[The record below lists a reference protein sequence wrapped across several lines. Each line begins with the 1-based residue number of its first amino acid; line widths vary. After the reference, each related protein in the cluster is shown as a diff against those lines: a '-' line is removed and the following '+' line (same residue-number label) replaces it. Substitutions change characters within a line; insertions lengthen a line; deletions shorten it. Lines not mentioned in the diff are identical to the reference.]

1 MELFYIYVLYLILL
15 GTFMIVSICLNW
27 QFSCINCKIS
37 NYKKKYKII
46 SLDGNIGAGKST
58 LLKILNRYIIQH
70 NIKNI
75 SIVEEPVNV
84 WESTGILKKFY
95 ENKHQNAGFFQLFVL
110 ETLVHAIQD
119 KLDTLLADAF
129 GAGAFGN
136 NNTHIIIT
144 ERSLDSTKWVF
155 AQMLYDD
162 GEISYEVMESYLYV
176 YNKINKSY
184 LPSATIY
191 LNTDPTTCNERII
204 KRNREGEIISN
215 EYLIKCDKYYKNMIK
230 EIKNRERFNSKPSLV
245 FEIDGNAQMNDT
257 RCKQILNFIKFL

>member
-1 MELFYIYVLYLILL
+1 MERVDLYYIYVLYLILL
-15 GTFMIVSICLNW
+15 GIFTFLSI
-27 QFSCINCKIS
+27 FINCQFG
-37 NYKKKYKII
+37 NYQFDNLKKKYKII

-58 LLKILNRYIIQH
+58 LLKIINEYIIKY

-95 ENKHQNAGFFQLFVL
+95 ENKKQNAGFFQLFVL

-119 KLDTLLADAF
+119 KLDTLNADAF
-129 GAGAFGN
+129 S

-162 GEISYEVMESYLYV
+162 GEIPYEIMKSYLYV

-191 LNTDPTTCNERII
+191 LNTSPEICNERII
-204 KRNREGEIISN
+204 KRNRDGEIISN
-215 EYLIKCDKYYKNMIK
+215 EYLIRCDNYYKNMIK
-230 EIKNRERFNSKPSLV
+230 EIKNRERFNSKVSSVL
-245 FEIDGNAQMNDT
+245 EIDGDVTNSDIIC
-257 RCKQILNFIKFL
+257 RRILNFINLN

>member
-1 MELFYIYVLYLILL
+1 MEHVDLYYIYVLYLILL
-15 GTFMIVSICLNW
+15 GLFTFLSI
-27 QFSCINCKIS
+27 FINCSFGNCSFS
-37 NYKKKYKII
+37 NCSFGNCKKKYKII

-58 LLKILNRYIIQH
+58 LLKIINEYIIKY

-95 ENKHQNAGFFQLFVL
+95 ENKKQNAGFFQLFVL

-119 KLDTLLADAF
+119 KLNKLNILY
-129 GAGAFGN
+129 

-162 GEISYEVMESYLYV
+162 GEIPYEIMESYLYV
-176 YNKINKSY
+176 YNKIDKSY

-191 LNTDPTTCNERII
+191 LNTPPEICNERII
-204 KRNREGEIISN
+204 KRNRDGEIISN
-215 EYLIKCDKYYKNMIK
+215 EYLIRCDNYYKNMIK
-230 EIKNRERFNSKPSLV
+230 EIKNREMFNSKVSSVL
-245 FEIDGNAQMNDT
+245 EIDGIGTNSDIIC
-257 RCKQILNFIKFL
+257 RRILNFIKH

>member
-1 MELFYIYVLYLILL
+1 MLDLYYIYLLYLILI
-15 GTFMIVSICLNW
+15 GTFTFISIFINW
-27 QFSCINCKIS
+27 QFSCINCQFG
-37 NYKKKYKII
+37 NLKKKYKII

-58 LLKILNRYIIQH
+58 LLKILNDYIIQY

-95 ENKHQNAGFFQLFVL
+95 ENKNQNAGIFQLFVL

-119 KLDTLLADAF
+119 KLNTL
-129 GAGAFGN
+129 N
-136 NNTHIIIT
+136 NSNDTHIIIT

-162 GEISYEVMESYLYV
+162 GDISYEAMESYLYV

-191 LNTDPTTCNERII
+191 LNTSPEICNERIV
-204 KRNREGEIISN
+204 KRNRDGEIISN
-215 EYLIKCDKYYKNMIK
+215 EYLIKCDSYYKNMIK
-230 EIKNRERFNSKPSLV
+230 GIRNREHFNSKFSSVL
-245 FEIDGNAQMNDT
+245 EIDGNTNGDIL
-257 RCKQILNFIKFL
+257 CKQILNFIYLGLN

>member
-1 MELFYIYVLYLILL
+1 MEHVDLYYIYVLYLIFL
-15 GTFMIVSICLNW
+15 GLFTFLSI
-27 QFSCINCKIS
+27 FINCS
-37 NYKKKYKII
+37 FGNCKKKYKII

-58 LLKILNRYIIQH
+58 LLKKLNEYIIKYD
-70 NIKNI
+70 IKNI

-95 ENKHQNAGFFQLFVL
+95 ENKKQNAGFFQLFVL
-110 ETLVHAIQD
+110 ETLVHVIQD
-119 KLDTLLADAF
+119 KLDKLGTL
-129 GAGAFGN
+129 GAFSN

-162 GEISYEVMESYLYV
+162 GEIPYEIMESYLYV

-191 LNTDPTTCNERII
+191 LNTPPEICNERII
-204 KRNREGEIISN
+204 KRNRDGEIISN
-215 EYLIKCDKYYKNMIK
+215 EYLIRCDNYYKNMIK
-230 EIKNRERFNSKPSLV
+230 EIKNRERFNSKISSVL
-245 FEIDGNAQMNDT
+245 EIDGGGANSDIIC
-257 RCKQILNFIKFL
+257 RRILNFINY

>member
-1 MELFYIYVLYLILL
+1 MERTDLLYIYVLYLILI
-15 GTFMIVSICLNW
+15 GVFTFLSIFIHW
-27 QFSCINCKIS
+27 QFGSC
-37 NYKKKYKII
+37 KKKYKII

-58 LLKILNRYIIQH
+58 LLKILNEYIIKYD
-70 NIKNI
+70 IKNI

-95 ENKHQNAGFFQLFVL
+95 ENKSQNAGVFQLFVL

-119 KLDTLLADAF
+119 KLEKLSTLH
-129 GAGAFGN
+129 N
-136 NNTHIIIT
+136 NMHIIIT

-162 GEISYEVMESYLYV
+162 GEISDEIMNSYLYV
-176 YNKINKSY
+176 YNKMNKSY

-191 LNTDPTTCNERII
+191 LTTPPDICNERII
-204 KRNREGEIISN
+204 KRNRDGEIISN

-230 EIKNRERFNSKPSLV
+230 EIKNRERFNSKSSSVL
-245 FEIDGNAQMNDT
+245 EIDGCANDDII
-257 RCKQILNFIKFL
+257 CKQILNFIYS